1 MLYQISKLK
10 WVIIILIINQD
21 LLIQLNKSSNQI
33 KDEYDNF
40 CNFSEKQIGT
50 ERVYKK
56 KFKIHRPST
65 NLSL

>member
-50 ERVYKK
+50 
-56 KFKIHRPST
+56 
-65 NLSL
+65 